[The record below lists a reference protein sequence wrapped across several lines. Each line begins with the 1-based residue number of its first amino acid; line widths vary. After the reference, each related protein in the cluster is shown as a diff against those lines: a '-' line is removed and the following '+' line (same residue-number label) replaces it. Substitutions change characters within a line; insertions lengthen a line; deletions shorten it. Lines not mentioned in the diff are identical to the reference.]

1 MKKKIISILSVLLI
15 VVLIFISNIYNLY
28 AFVNYGAG
36 LKEFS
41 ISVVYLLAWLFL
53 LFVGIKYKSKKLMGL
68 YNVFWIIEVVYF
80 TLYMFLL
87 ETPLAIIFFFGVLV
101 FFMPLVGFDWPYDAL
116 LGVVGIDF
124 LYGIIILPFLVVSIA
139 MWVIGFVAKRKMAQ
153 MVIENK

>member
-1 MKKKIISILSVLLI
+1 M
-15 VVLIFISNIYNLY
+15 
-28 AFVNYGAG
+28 
-36 LKEFS
+36 KEFS

-53 LFVGIKYKSKKLMGL
+53 LFVGIKYKSKKLLGL